1 MEQTELISLAKEAHG
16 KAYTPYSKFNV
27 GAALLMKSGKV
38 YLGCNIENAAYPVTI
53 CAERT
58 AIFKAI
64 SEGEYDFDQLAVVAD
79 TERPVPPCGSCRQV
93 LSEFFTKETLI
104 HTSNLTGDIKTITME
119 ELLPF
124 SFAASDMEK
133 NKN

>member
-1 MEQTELISLAKEAHG
+1 MEKQELINLAKKARE
-16 KAYTPYSKFNV
+16 KAYTPYSKFRV

-38 YLGCNIENAAYPVTI
+38 YSGCNIENAAYPVTV

-64 SEGEYDFDQLAVVAD
+64 SDGEYDFEEMAVVAD

-93 LSEFFTKETLI
+93 LSEFFPKDSLI
-104 HTSNLTGDIKTITME
+104 HTSNLNGNVNTVTME

-124 SFAASDMEK
+124 SFEASDMGTQ
-133 NKN
+133 N